1 MALLL
6 RTHDATSS
14 PRSLHARIC
23 ALACLIAL
31 TLSVLAPTAAAALT
45 DPAIQATSAL
55 LIEPTSGTVL
65 YELNADETRY
75 PASTTK
81 IMTALVTL
89 ENADLTQQITVEE
102 GDFTHVTADSSVAGF
117 KPGEVLTVEQ
127 LLYGLMLPSGN
138 DASYILARAVA
149 GDVDTFVQMM
159 NDRAAELGC
168 TGTHFANPCGLHD
181 DNHYTTARD
190 LMRITQAAMANP
202 TFAQIVS
209 TPSYELPATT
219 LQEARTLE
227 NSNLLLDSTS
237 SVYYAPAQGIKTGN
251 TTEAGR
257 CLVAA
262 ASQNDITL
270 YSVVLGCA
278 DAEIPASLT
287 ETKRLFEWAYAEWS
301 VQEIVT
307 AGHNAS
313 IRRRRRCPP
322 GQAAPNY
329 RRRHHRQAAAQRYR
343 PRGHHRLLQPARGVL
358 RALYAGRR
366 YRHSDLYAERRA
378 PRQGHALRRQRR
390 RAVGAGADPQLR
402 PRRHHQS
409 HHVDRPRRLRCPHHR
424 EHRAWVAAPALL
436 IPAAPPSLPIPT
448 AQLHTPRAR
457 AAHTSNKAYRRLAP
471 RKRASY

>member
-6 RTHDATSS
+6 RAHDVTSS
-14 PRSLHARIC
+14 PHPLRARIC

-31 TLSVLAPTAAAALT
+31 TLSALAPTAAAALT
-45 DPAIQATSAL
+45 DPALEATAAL
-55 LIEPTSGTVL
+55 LVEPTSGTVL

-89 ENADLTQQITVEE
+89 ENADLTQQVTVEE

-117 KPGEVLTVEQ
+117 EPGEVLTVEQ

-209 TPSYELPATT
+209 TPSFELPVTN

-262 ASQNDITL
+262 ASQDDVTL

-307 AGHNAS
+307 AGTALQTVDVVDAHQGEQLQVTADGTLAKLLPNDTDHAAITVSFDLPEEFCAPYTQGDVIGTATYTLNGELLGKVTLSAGNDVDLSALAQIRNIALGIISSPITWVVLGVFVVLIIAS
-313 IRRRRRCPP
+313 IMRGWQQRRRR
-322 GQAAPNY
+322 
-329 RRRHHRQAAAQRYR
+329 
-343 PRGHHRLLQPARGVL
+343 LTSQP
-358 RALYAGRR
+358 
-366 YRHSDLYAERRA
+366 RHSQP
-378 PRQGHALRRQRR
+378 PRSR
-390 RAVGAGADPQLR
+390 GA
-402 PRRHHQS
+402 HF
-409 HHVDRPRRLRCPHHR
+409 
-424 EHRAWVAAPALL
+424 
-436 IPAAPPSLPIPT
+436 
-448 AQLHTPRAR
+448 
-457 AAHTSNKAYRRLAP
+457 K
-471 RKRASY
+471 

>member
-190 LMRITQAAMANP
+190 LMRITKAAMANP

-227 NSNLLLDSTS
+227 SSNLLLDSTS

-307 AGHNAS
+307 AGTTLQSVDVVDAHQDKQLQITADGTIAKLLPNDTDHAAITVSFNLPEEFCAPYTQGDVIGTATYTLNGELLGKVTLSAGNDVELSALAQIRNFALGVITNPITWIVLGVFVVLIIVS
-313 IRRRRRCPP
+313 IVRGWRRRRSSSQPL
-322 GQAAPNY
+322 
-329 RRRHHRQAAAQRYR
+329 HHRSPSQ
-343 PRGHHRLLQPARGVL
+343 PLNSTPPHSRGTHF
-358 RALYAGRR
+358 
-366 YRHSDLYAERRA
+366 
-378 PRQGHALRRQRR
+378 
-390 RAVGAGADPQLR
+390 
-402 PRRHHQS
+402 
-409 HHVDRPRRLRCPHHR
+409 
-424 EHRAWVAAPALL
+424 
-436 IPAAPPSLPIPT
+436 
-448 AQLHTPRAR
+448 
-457 AAHTSNKAYRRLAP
+457 K
-471 RKRASY
+471 